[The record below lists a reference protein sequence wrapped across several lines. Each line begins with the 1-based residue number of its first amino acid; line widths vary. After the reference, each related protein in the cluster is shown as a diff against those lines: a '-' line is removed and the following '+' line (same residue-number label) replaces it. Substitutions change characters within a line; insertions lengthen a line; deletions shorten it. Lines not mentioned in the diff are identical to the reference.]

1 MKLEIFITT
10 QRVCYTF
17 EMSIIK
23 SIYKIIF
30 LFLFSLLALHA
41 EVVVEISSEN
51 VNLSD
56 FKINYFI
63 DKSEQMSLDE
73 IQKQIFT
80 VGTNRLSLGSI

>member
-1 MKLEIFITT
+1 
-10 QRVCYTF
+10 
-17 EMSIIK
+17 MSIIK